1 MASKRKNSTAR
12 PSGQMSI
19 SFGSRKKTNSQ
30 AKKMGSAMKKA
41 HSMTKEQIKP
51 VKKTITVRVG
61 YKKKFQQNLKKTMK
75 LFGVK

>member
-1 MASKRKNSTAR
+1 MATKRTKSTSR
-12 PSGQMSI
+12 PNGQMSI
-19 SFGSRKKTNSQ
+19 SFGKRKKVNAQ
-30 AKKMGSAMKKA
+30 AKKMGAAMKKA
-41 HSMTKEQIKP
+41 HSMTQNEIKP

>member
-1 MASKRKNSTAR
+1 MATKRTKSTSR

-19 SFGSRKKTNSQ
+19 SFGSRKKVNSQ
-30 AKKMGSAMKKA
+30 AKKMGSAMRKA

-61 YKKKFQQNLKKTMK
+61 YKKRFKENLKKTMK